1 MIMTKR
7 NINLVIATMLTA
19 MQSTLA
25 QRALPTQM
33 GLDWSRERP
42 AIKVQVL
49 GQVKNPGIQT
59 LQAFDRLSHA
69 IGAAGGPNDQTS
81 IRSVVLIRGGVPID
95 TLDLY
100 RYLAENV
107 QEENPELR
115 DGDIVFFPVAQ
126 NMVTIMGQVF
136 KPGRYE
142 IKPGERLRDVITM
155 AGGFTPITTRESI
168 KIQNIATPDSVVS
181 IDFRKLTV
189 EMDETANIELHEGD
203 IITVPTTPT
212 TVTVVGQVQK
222 GGTFPFEPG
231 TLLSYYIGLAGGY
244 GERAST
250 GDIKINR
257 WGGKTVKGREN
268 TAIEPGDV
276 VVVGEMQIKGWRD
289 YISVSGQLLTM
300 FFIIWTVS
308 K

>member
-1 MIMTKR
+1 MPM
-7 NINLVIATMLTA
+7 
-19 MQSTLA
+19 
-25 QRALPTQM
+25 QM

-49 GQVKNPGIQT
+49 GQVRNPGIHT
-59 LQAFDRLSHA
+59 LQAFDRLGHA
-69 IGAAGGPNDQTS
+69 IGAAGGPNDQAS
-81 IRSVVLIRGGVPID
+81 IRSVVLMRGGGPID

-100 RYLAENV
+100 RYLADNV
-107 QEENPELR
+107 QAENPELK
-115 DGDIVFFPVAQ
+115 DGDIVFFPVAE
-126 NMVTIMGQVF
+126 NMVTVVGQVF

-155 AGGFTPITTRESI
+155 AGGFTPISTRESI
-168 KIQNIATPDSVVS
+168 KIQNIANLDSIIS
-181 IDFRKLTV
+181 IDFRRFAILQDDKL
-189 EMDETANIELHEGD
+189 NIGLAVGD

-222 GGTFPFEPG
+222 GGTFPYEPG

-250 GDIKINR
+250 GNIKINR
-257 WGGKTVKGREN
+257 WGGKTVKGKEA
-268 TAIEPGDV
+268 TVIEPGDV

-300 FFIIWTVS
+300 FFIIWSVS

>member
-1 MIMTKR
+1 MMRK
-7 NINLVIATMLTA
+7 VLTGLIGA
-19 MQSTLA
+19 LGMAAAPLLA

-49 GQVKNPGIQT
+49 GQVRSPGIHT
-59 LQAFDRLSHA
+59 LQAFDRLSQS
-69 IGAAGGPNDQTS
+69 IGAAGGPNEQAS

-100 RYLAENV
+100 QYLANNI
-107 QEENPELR
+107 QEENPEIK

-126 NMVTIMGQVF
+126 NMVTVVGQVF

-155 AGGFTPITTRESI
+155 AGGFTPLTTRETI
-168 KIQNIATPDSVVS
+168 KIQNIANPDSVVS
-181 IDFRKLTV
+181 IDFRKFTL
-189 EMDETANIELHEGD
+189 EQDEALNVVLREGD

-212 TVTVVGQVQK
+212 TVTVVGQVQR
-222 GGTFPFEPG
+222 GGTFAYEPG

-250 GDIKINR
+250 GNIKINR
-257 WGGKTVKGREN
+257 WGGKTVKGRQD
-268 TAIEPGDV
+268 TVIEPGDV

-300 FFIIWTVS
+300 FFIIWSVS

>member
-1 MIMTKR
+1 MIRK
-7 NINLVIATMLTA
+7 ALTGVLWA
-19 MQSTLA
+19 LGMAALPLHA

-49 GQVKNPGIQT
+49 GQVRNPGIQT

-69 IGAAGGPNDQTS
+69 IYAAGGPNDQAS
-81 IRSVVLIRGGVPID
+81 IRSVVLIRGGQPID

-126 NMVTIMGQVF
+126 NLVTVVGQVF

-142 IKPGERLRDVITM
+142 IKPGERLRDVIVM

-189 EMDETANIELHEGD
+189 EMDEAANIELKEGD

-250 GDIKINR
+250 GNIKINR
-257 WGGKTVKGREN
+257 WGGKTLKGREN

-300 FFIIWTVS
+300 FFIVWTVS

>member
-1 MIMTKR
+1 MTRKL
-7 NINLVIATMLTA
+7 ITLGLTA
-19 MQSTLA
+19 FLTAAALG

-42 AIKVQVL
+42 AIRVQVL
-49 GQVKNPGIQT
+49 GQVKNPGIHS
-59 LQAFDRLSHA
+59 LQAFDRLIHA
-69 IGAAGGPNDQTS
+69 VSVAGGPNDQAS
-81 IRSVVLIRGGVPID
+81 IRSVVLMRGGVPMD

-100 RYLAENV
+100 RYMSENV

-126 NMVTIMGQVF
+126 NMVTVVGQVF

-142 IKPGERLRDVITM
+142 IKPGERLRDVIIM

-168 KIQNIATPDSVVS
+168 KIQNIASLDSVAS
-181 IDFRKLTV
+181 IDFRRFTV
-189 EMDETANIELHEGD
+189 EQDEASNVPLREGD

-250 GDIKINR
+250 GNIKINR
-257 WGGKTVKGREN
+257 WGGKRVSAREETV
-268 TAIEPGDV
+268 IEPGDV

>member
-1 MIMTKR
+1 MT
-7 NINLVIATMLTA
+7 NIFISLVLTILLTA
-19 MQSTLA
+19 SALA

-49 GQVKNPGIQT
+49 GQVKNAGIQT

-69 IGAAGGPNDQTS
+69 IYAAGGPNDQAS
-81 IRSVVLIRGGVPID
+81 IRSVVLIRGGEPID

-126 NMVTIMGQVF
+126 NMVTIVGQVF

-142 IKPGERLRDVITM
+142 IKPGERLRDVVVM
-155 AGGFTPITTRESI
+155 AGGFTPLTTRESI

-189 EMDETANIELHEGD
+189 EMDDAANIVLNEGD

-250 GDIKINR
+250 GNIKINR
-257 WGGKTVKGREN
+257 WGGKTIKGKEA

-300 FFIIWTVS
+300 FFIVWSVT

>member
-1 MIMTKR
+1 MEKS
-7 NINLVIATMLTA
+7 IALALAAIFTGVSSLP
-19 MQSTLA
+19 A

-42 AIKVQVL
+42 AINVQVL
-49 GQVKNPGIQT
+49 GQVKNPGIHK
-59 LQAFDRLSHA
+59 LEAFDRLSHA
-69 IGAAGGPNDQTS
+69 IGAAGGPNDQAS
-81 IRSVVLIRGGVPID
+81 IRSVVLMRGGKPID

-115 DGDIVFFPVAQ
+115 DGDVVFFPVAE
-126 NMVTIMGQVF
+126 NMVTVVGQVF

-142 IKPGERLRDVITM
+142 IKPGERLRNVITM

-189 EMDETANIELHEGD
+189 EQDKASNVMLREGD
-203 IITVPTTPT
+203 IVTVPTTPT

-222 GGTFPFEPG
+222 GGTFPYEPG

-250 GDIKINR
+250 GNIRINR
-257 WGGKTVKGREN
+257 WGGKRVGAREDSV
-268 TAIEPGDV
+268 IEPGDV

-289 YISVSGQLLTM
+289 YIEVSGQLLTM
-300 FFIIWTVS
+300 FFIVWSIT